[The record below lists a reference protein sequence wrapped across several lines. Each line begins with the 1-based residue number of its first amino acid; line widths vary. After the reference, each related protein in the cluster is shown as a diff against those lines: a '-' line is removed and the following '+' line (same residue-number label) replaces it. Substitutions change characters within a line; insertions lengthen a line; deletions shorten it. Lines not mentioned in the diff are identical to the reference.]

1 MSIPVISPSHNLDE
15 IICHPYFL
23 SPGRHVT
30 EDIPELL
37 QQAKDSLQIQIPM
50 VTTQP
55 IGANT
60 QLMIGAIHALV
71 QEHSNI
77 LQTNPNQQQS

>member
-1 MSIPVISPSHNLDE
+1 MRSLPDE

-30 EDIPELL
+30 EDIPQLLEEAKNEL
-37 QQAKDSLQIQIPM
+37 KITIPM
-50 VTTQP
+50 VSTQP

-71 QEHSNI
+71 QENSSI
-77 LQTNPNQQQS
+77 LQNQNQNQI